1 MQAKESLRGAAR
13 RRSEL
18 EVAMQQVERT
28 AAAPASGPAWVD
40 NLTKSVRQLERAINQ
55 HAVEVEAPSGLLE
68 QIVDTAPRLQRIVE
82 VTREHHVQLAQAAT
96 TLLNELANAREAKPI
111 PVAEIRT
118 GVLDLLGELARHRQK
133 GADLIYEAY
142 DVDIGGY

>member
-1 MQAKESLRGAAR
+1 MEANKSLEGAAL

-28 AAAPASGPAWVD
+28 AAAPAANTSWVD
-40 NLTKSVRQLERAINQ
+40 DLTHAVRQLEIALDHHI
-55 HAVEVEAPSGLLE
+55 VEVEAPSGLLD
-68 QIVDTAPRLQRIVE
+68 QIVDTAPRLQRSAGE
-82 VTREHHVQLAQAAT
+82 TRRHH
-96 TLLNELANAREAKPI
+96 TLLTSEVIGLLGRLGTAREGGRQD
-111 PVAEIRT
+111 VDGIRT
-118 GVLDLLGELARHRQK
+118 AVIDLLNELARHRQQ